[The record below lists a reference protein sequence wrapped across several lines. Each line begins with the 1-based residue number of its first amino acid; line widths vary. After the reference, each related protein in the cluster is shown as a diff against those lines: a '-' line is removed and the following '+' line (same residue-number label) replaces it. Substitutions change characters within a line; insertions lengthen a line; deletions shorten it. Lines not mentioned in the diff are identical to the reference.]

1 MYIIVYY
8 KSNAVLLKQKKEGT
22 AVPNALSKFL
32 DKVYEYKFTIISVL
46 LLILSLVIIVGNA
59 RIETRIETF
68 LPGYKPGI
76 PISEIDNPAL
86 QNEMKMSSKF
96 GDLTNVSVIYKSPV
110 PLDTPGALSGL
121 RTLQEK
127 IEKMENVEMVIS
139 VLNYPGTSVHIVDDA
154 IDFEDLPSNLKTF
167 VSNDKNYAMLLTVLN
182 TNAKNENEV
191 EAAVR
196 KITNNL
202 KSEPVIVISEAS
214 VNNMLFDELQ
224 RSMYFYPI
232 VMFLVIFIIFYYQT
246 RSVRAALISLFI
258 PLLASLFTLGILFSL
273 NGVLNMLT
281 AMIPSFLIIIG
292 SAYPLHYYNSL
303 FRDDDAKREIYKPI
317 FLSMLTTAVGF
328 GSFVFATIPAFREFG
343 IYVSVGLFL
352 DFVLTLTVGGEL
364 LKQASRKS
372 KNKPRDLG
380 IHFIGKKATWVII
393 VIIVAALI
401 SSPFLISKIKIG
413 LTSTDYFSKNSDI
426 NVGYK
431 LLEEKFELRDSI
443 YIVLEKPAGIFL
455 PGDNANIEKI
465 IADLSNSEYITN
477 VDFPTD
483 VPITLLTLAARS
495 QPLLRNYIADA
506 KTIRL
511 TVNLTKSGSDHLE
524 EVTQLIESAL
534 KDLPYNYFLA
544 GTPFIWKAVNDTIL
558 INQLQSLFA
567 ALIIVFITIWI
578 VFRRISEA
586 LKLTSP
592 VIIATVMNFVYMAIF
607 GMKLEISTAITSGII
622 IGLAIDYSIHIGH
635 EYDRTRDILLTVKNV
650 GPSIIGNALG
660 IIGGFMTML
669 IGGELVLFKRV
680 AILVS
685 LGIATATLLTL
696 TVLPFM
702 LMAVKKSKEKN
713 E

>member
-1 MYIIVYY
+1 
-8 KSNAVLLKQKKEGT
+8 
-22 AVPNALSKFL
+22 VPNALSKFL

-68 LPGYKPGI
+68 LPGYKPGR

-303 FRDDDAKREIYKPI
+303 FRDEDAKREIYKPN
-317 FLSMLTTAVGF
+317 
-328 GSFVFATIPAFREFG
+328 IP
-343 IYVSVGLFL
+343 L
-352 DFVLTLTVGGEL
+352 
-364 LKQASRKS
+364 
-372 KNKPRDLG
+372 
-380 IHFIGKKATWVII
+380 
-393 VIIVAALI
+393 
-401 SSPFLISKIKIG
+401 
-413 LTSTDYFSKNSDI
+413 
-426 NVGYK
+426 
-431 LLEEKFELRDSI
+431 
-443 YIVLEKPAGIFL
+443 
-455 PGDNANIEKI
+455 
-465 IADLSNSEYITN
+465 N
-477 VDFPTD
+477 VDNCCRIWFFCVCYNPR
-483 VPITLLTLAARS
+483 VQRIWYIC
-495 QPLLRNYIADA
+495 LR
-506 KTIRL
+506 R
-511 TVNLTKSGSDHLE
+511 
-524 EVTQLIESAL
+524 
-534 KDLPYNYFLA
+534 
-544 GTPFIWKAVNDTIL
+544 FI
-558 INQLQSLFA
+558 S
-567 ALIIVFITIWI
+567 
-578 VFRRISEA
+578 
-586 LKLTSP
+586 
-592 VIIATVMNFVYMAIF
+592 
-607 GMKLEISTAITSGII
+607 
-622 IGLAIDYSIHIGH
+622 
-635 EYDRTRDILLTVKNV
+635 
-650 GPSIIGNALG
+650 
-660 IIGGFMTML
+660 
-669 IGGELVLFKRV
+669 
-680 AILVS
+680 
-685 LGIATATLLTL
+685 
-696 TVLPFM
+696 
-702 LMAVKKSKEKN
+702 
-713 E
+713 